1 MALFSKRSSAPEDPR
16 DAKADEVEPQVD
28 APAAESAAAEPE
40 ASESAPQVGIS
51 VSSFDGF
58 GAAAP
63 TPSAGD
69 PHGDDGSEPSL
80 AGAVPGDAVPDGSPP
95 APRETI
101 PGLQDNV
108 LLEDAL
114 AALGDDP
121 QAHELIGVA
130 RQLFQGLVYLRV
142 QGNAE
147 EVMARGDNLPLAIA
161 NRDDGEFL
169 LVFSGGKGI
178 ATAVQQDGEHES
190 SAMGQT
196 GPAVLE
202 YVLSGT
208 FAGIILDHG
217 SAPASVV
224 LPRALLEQAFT
235 ERDPNGTL
243 KTLLSAPRTPEVR
256 AQVAQ
261 ALATAPVWVAAN
273 RESEDAEWG
282 IAQSHSPSG
291 ERILELFTH
300 PLEVVAVGRGD
311 QPAQIGGAQLADIL
325 ASDAELAGVVIDP
338 AGPWMLLSR
347 AEIGPLL
354 ALAGASNDEQA
365 P

>member
-1 MALFSKRSSAPEDPR
+1 MALFSKRSSESEDPSDVTA
-16 DAKADEVEPQVD
+16 DAAVEPADAADATAEPAAD
-28 APAAESAAAEPE
+28 APAPA
-40 ASESAPQVGIS
+40 VGIS

-58 GAAAP
+58 GASAP
-63 TPSAGD
+63 APAAGD
-69 PHGDDGSEPSL
+69 PLGQDESGSAPAAAPVIDG
-80 AGAVPGDAVPDGSPP
+80 APP
-95 APRETI
+95 APRETLA
-101 PGLQDNV
+101 GLPDNV

-114 AALGDDP
+114 GALGEDP
-121 QAHELIGVA
+121 EAHELIGVA
-130 RQLFQGLVYLRV
+130 RQLFQGMVYLRV

-147 EVMARGDNLPLAIA
+147 EIMGRGENLPLAIA
-161 NRDDGEFL
+161 SRDDGEFL

-178 ATAVQQDGEHES
+178 ATAVQQDGEQES

-202 YVLSGT
+202 YVLANQ

-224 LPRALLEQAFT
+224 LPRALLEQAYT
-235 ERDPNGTL
+235 ERDPDGTI
-243 KTLLSAPRTPEVR
+243 KALLSGPRTPEVR
-256 AQVAQ
+256 TAVAG
-261 ALATAPVWVAAN
+261 ALASSPVWVAAN

-311 QPAQIGGAQLADIL
+311 QPAQVPASQLAEIL
-325 ASDAELAGVVIDP
+325 VGDEEIAGVVIDP

-347 AEIGPLL
+347 AELAPLL
-354 ALAGASNDEQA
+354 ALGENPADETLG
-365 P
+365 

>member
-1 MALFSKRSSAPEDPR
+1 MALFSKRSSASEDPR
-16 DAKADEVEPQVD
+16 DVNAD
-28 APAAESAAAEPE
+28 ATESATDATEASAPE
-40 ASESAPQVGIS
+40 ASAPESTPEPAPSVGIS
-51 VSSFDGF
+51 LSAFDGF
-58 GAAAP
+58 GASAP
-63 TPSAGD
+63 APSAGD
-69 PHGDDGSEPSL
+69 PLGDDESGAPV
-80 AGAVPGDAVPDGSPP
+80 AVPAAPAPLDGAPP
-95 APRETI
+95 APRETL
-101 PGLQDNV
+101 PGLPDNV

-114 AALGDDP
+114 GALGEDP
-121 QAHELIGVA
+121 EPHELIGVA
-130 RQLFQGLVYLRV
+130 RQLFQGMVYLRV

-147 EVMARGDNLPLAIA
+147 EIVGRGENLPLAIA
-161 NRDDGEFL
+161 SRDDGEFL

-178 ATAVQQDGEHES
+178 ATAVQQDGEQES

-202 YVLSGT
+202 YVLANK

-224 LPRALLEQAFT
+224 LPRALLEQAYT
-235 ERDPNGTL
+235 ERDPDGTI
-243 KTLLSAPRTPEVR
+243 KALLSGPRTAEVR
-256 AQVAQ
+256 VAVAQ
-261 ALATAPVWVAAN
+261 ALASSPVWVAAN

-311 QPAQIGGAQLADIL
+311 QPAQIPAPQLAEIL
-325 ASDAELAGVVIDP
+325 VGDEELAGIVIDP
-338 AGPWMLLSR
+338 AGPWMLLTR

-354 ALAGASNDEQA
+354 ALADAGE
-365 P
+365 

>member
-28 APAAESAAAEPE
+28 APAPAEPE
-40 ASESAPQVGIS
+40 ASEPAPQVGIS
-51 VSSFDGF
+51 VSAFDGF

-63 TPSAGD
+63 APSAGD
-69 PHGDDGSEPSL
+69 PHGDDESEPTL
-80 AGAVPGDAVPDGSPP
+80 AAAVNDGAPP
-95 APRETI
+95 EPRETI

-121 QAHELIGVA
+121 QPHELIGVA

-235 ERDPNGTL
+235 ERDPDGTI
-243 KTLLSAPRTPEVR
+243 KALLSGPRTPEVR

-261 ALATAPVWVAAN
+261 ALATSPVWVAAN

-311 QPAQIGGAQLADIL
+311 QPAQISGAQLADIL
-325 ASDAELAGVVIDP
+325 LSDAELAGVVIDP

-347 AEIGPLL
+347 SEISPLL
-354 ALAGASNDEQA
+354 ALAGTSDED
-365 P
+365 

>member
-1 MALFSKRSSAPEDPR
+1 MALFSKRSSASEDSNDVIA
-16 DAKADEVEPQVD
+16 DAVEPQTD
-28 APAAESAAAEPE
+28 APAQEPAAASEQTE
-40 ASESAPQVGIS
+40 AAAPSVGIS
-51 VSSFDGF
+51 VSAFDGF

-69 PHGDDGSEPSL
+69 PHDDDLDAAAPEAPQIL
-80 AGAVPGDAVPDGSPP
+80 DGAAP

-101 PGLQDNV
+101 PGLADNV

-121 QAHELIGVA
+121 EAHELIGVA

-178 ATAVQQDGEHES
+178 STAVQQDGQHES

-202 YVLSGT
+202 YVLAGS
-208 FAGIILDHG
+208 FAGIIIDHG

-224 LPRALLEQAFT
+224 LPRALLEQAYT
-235 ERDPNGTL
+235 ERDPNGTI
-243 KTLLSAPRTPEVR
+243 KALLSGPRTPEVR
-256 AQVAQ
+256 SQVAH
-261 ALATAPVWVAAN
+261 ALAAAPVWVAAN
-273 RESEDAEWG
+273 RESENDEWG

-311 QPAQIGGAQLADIL
+311 QPAQLSAPQLADIL
-325 ASDAELAGVVIDP
+325 ATDEGLAGVVIDP

-347 AEIGPLL
+347 DEISPLIGL
-354 ALAGASNDEQA
+354 ASASNA
-365 P
+365 

>member
-28 APAAESAAAEPE
+28 APAPAEPE
-40 ASESAPQVGIS
+40 ASEPAPQVGIS
-51 VSSFDGF
+51 LSSFDGF

-69 PHGDDGSEPSL
+69 PHGDDEPEPTL
-80 AGAVPGDAVPDGSPP
+80 AAAPVPDGAPP

-114 AALGDDP
+114 AALGEDP

-161 NRDDGEFL
+161 HRDDGEFL

-178 ATAVQQDGEHES
+178 ATAVQQDGEQES
-190 SAMGQT
+190 SALGQT

-224 LPRALLEQAFT
+224 LPRTLIEQAFT
-235 ERDPNGTL
+235 ERDPEGTI
-243 KTLLSAPRTPEVR
+243 KALLSSPRTAEVR

-261 ALATAPVWVAAN
+261 ALATSPVWVAAN

-325 ASDAELAGVVIDP
+325 AGDAELAGVVIDP

-347 AEIGPLL
+347 AEISPLL
-354 ALAGASNDEQA
+354 ALAGTSNE
-365 P
+365 